1 MSADT
6 MIVATDGGV
15 LVDVHVQPGARR
27 AAITGTHGGA
37 LKVRVGAPPVAGA
50 ANRAVEE
57 ALAAALG
64 VARKNVEVVGG
75 ASSRQKKVK
84 VSGIDEATARRIIDA
99 ALAAPAPDAER

>member
-1 MSADT
+1 MTTET
-6 MIVATDGGV
+6 MITATDGGV
-15 LVDVHVQPGARR
+15 LVAVHVQPGARR

-64 VARKNVEVVGG
+64 VARGHVEVVGG

-84 VSGIDEATARRIIDA
+84 VSGIDEPTARRIIDA
-99 ALAAPAPDAER
+99 ALATTPPDGER